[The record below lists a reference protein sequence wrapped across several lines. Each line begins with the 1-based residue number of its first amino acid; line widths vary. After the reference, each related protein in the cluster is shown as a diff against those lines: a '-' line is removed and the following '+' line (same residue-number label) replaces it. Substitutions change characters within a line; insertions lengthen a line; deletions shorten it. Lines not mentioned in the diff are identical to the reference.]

1 MPLRGI
7 RGATAV
13 EADEG
18 NLILEATKELLEA
31 LVIANDVAV
40 TDIASVMFTMTP
52 DLQSVYPAQAARW
65 LGWENTPLL
74 GAVETDVPG
83 GLPRCIR
90 VLMHV
95 NTELAASAITHVY
108 LREAQTLRPD
118 L

>member
-7 RGATAV
+7 RGATTV
-13 EADEG
+13 EADER
-18 NLILEATKELLEA
+18 NLVLEATKELLEA
-31 LVIANDVAV
+31 LIAANDVAV
-40 TDIASVMFTMTP
+40 GDIASIMFTMTP

-65 LGWENTPLL
+65 LGWEHTPLL